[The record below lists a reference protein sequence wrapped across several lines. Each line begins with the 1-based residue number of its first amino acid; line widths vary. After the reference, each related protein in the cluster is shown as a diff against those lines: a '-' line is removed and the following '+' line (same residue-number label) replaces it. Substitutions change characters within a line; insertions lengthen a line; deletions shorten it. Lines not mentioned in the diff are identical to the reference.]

1 MFWVPQTIAN
11 VPEKLR
17 SFDSWSKIYTILP
30 PFKLSLQYIK
40 YQESMYRSP
49 TMSLHAIAFW
59 ENVKSPSNSY
69 VESYLLPTE
78 NTKKKKKKK
87 GKKGRK
93 KKWRKKKKIKQKKGG
108 LPHKGRQYE
117 KGRTSS
123 CWSGKSNI
131 QLTMEYLKKI
141 VFFSNCN
148 LW

>member
-1 MFWVPQTIAN
+1 MVQNLYHIA
-11 VPEKLR
+11 
-17 SFDSWSKIYTILP
+17 T
-30 PFKLSLQYIK
+30 FKLSLQYIK

-93 KKWRKKKKIKQKKGG
+93 KKLRKKKKENKQKVVFPSKAG
-108 LPHKGRQYE
+108 
-117 KGRTSS
+117 S
-123 CWSGKSNI
+123 
-131 QLTMEYLKKI
+131 MKK
-141 VFFSNCN
+141 VGHLVAGVERVTFS
-148 LW
+148 